1 MIHILCDYVTKKIK
15 EKVEDINDEKEVVI
29 DFGVRLLIGEV
40 PKIILLIIIG
50 FLLGVGWYTV
60 AMFFLLAPYRSSTG
74 GFHLKTH
81 AGCMVTTIVL
91 YLLPII
97 LAKTVTIANNIIF
110 YSLVGGITV
119 MSIIFIARYAP
130 ADTENIPILSK
141 KARKAKKI
149 KAYIWLVILITIILF
164 IPNHIISYMLLYGI
178 FLQNLTLTPIAYKL
192 TNNKY
197 GYEVY
202 S

>member
-1 MIHILCDYVTKKIK
+1 MIDKLCDYVIKKIK
-15 EKVEDINDEKEVVI
+15 EKVEDMNEEKEVVI
-29 DFGVRLLIGEV
+29 DFGVRLLIGEI

-50 FLLGVGWYTV
+50 FLLGFGWYTV
-60 AMFFLLAPYRSSTG
+60 IMFLLLAPYRSNTG

-81 AGCMVTTIVL
+81 LGCMLTTIVL
-91 YLLPII
+91 YLVPII
-97 LAKTVTIANNIIF
+97 IAKTITITNQTIF
-110 YSLVGGITV
+110 YSMIGFVTII
-119 MSIIFIARYAP
+119 SIILIAKYVP
-130 ADTENIPILSK
+130 ADTENIPILAK
-141 KARKAKKI
+141 EDRKMKKI
-149 KAYIWLVILITIILF
+149 KAYICLAILIVIILF
-164 IPNHIISYMLLYGI
+164 IPNYIVRYMLLYGI

>member
-1 MIHILCDYVTKKIK
+1 MIDKLCDYVIKKIK
-15 EKVEDINDEKEVVI
+15 EKIEDMNEEKEVVI
-29 DFGVRLLIGEV
+29 DFGVRLLIGEI

-50 FLLGVGWYTV
+50 FLLGFGWYTV
-60 AMFFLLAPYRSSTG
+60 IMFLLLAPYRSNTG

-81 AGCMVTTIVL
+81 LGCMLTTIVL
-91 YLLPII
+91 YLVPII
-97 LAKTVTIANNIIF
+97 IAKTITITNQTIF
-110 YSLVGGITV
+110 YSMIGFVTI
-119 MSIIFIARYAP
+119 MSIILIAKYVP
-130 ADTENIPILSK
+130 ADTENIPILAK
-141 KARKAKKI
+141 EDRKMKKI
-149 KAYIWLVILITIILF
+149 KAYICLAILIVIILF
-164 IPNHIISYMLLYGI
+164 IPNYIVSYMLLYGI

>member
-1 MIHILCDYVTKKIK
+1 MIDKLCDYVIKKIK
-15 EKVEDINDEKEVVI
+15 EKVEDMNEEKEMVI
-29 DFGVRLLIGEV
+29 DFGVRLIIGEI
-40 PKIILLIIIG
+40 PKIVLLIIIG
-50 FLLGVGWYTV
+50 FLLGIGWYTV

-81 AGCMVTTIVL
+81 IGCMITTIVL

-97 LAKTVTIANNIIF
+97 IAKTMPITNDIFF
-110 YSLVGGITV
+110 YSLVGVITV
-119 MSIIFIARYAP
+119 MSVIFIAKYVP

-141 KARKAKKI
+141 KDRKMKKL
-149 KAYIWLVILITIILF
+149 KAYIWLAILMAIILF
-164 IPNHIISYMLLYGI
+164 IPNYVVSYMLLYGI